1 MKSIDN
7 AWKVPL
13 SRGGIYKIVV
23 NEDNIEIYK
32 IFSGKYIEEKLHLK
46 KDMNYIDSLLVPG
59 ATDPVEPEELYS
71 TLKRMVKI
79 ISDNYNSEESQ
90 KMEALKNKNNSSGY
104 QMINFTGL
112 KDIKISVSGDEKFP
126 ELYINGERYI
136 LLSENFVSFSSAD
149 KTRYEEYKNTVDEIR
164 KKIGKE

>member
-13 SRGGIYKIVV
+13 SRGGIYKIIV
-23 NEDNIEIYK
+23 NEDNIEIYR

-59 ATDPVEPEELYS
+59 ATDPVEPEEVYS
-71 TLKRMVKI
+71 ALKRMVKI

-90 KMEALKNKNNSSGY
+90 KVDSLKANNDPSEY
-104 QMINFTGL
+104 QMIKFTGL

-126 ELYINGERYI
+126 ELYINEERYI
-136 LLSENFVSFSSAD
+136 LLSDNFVSFSSAD
-149 KTRYEEYKNTVDEIR
+149 KTRYEEYKNIVNEIR
-164 KKIGKE
+164 KETGME